1 MKQLVAKVKSFT
13 KGTSFPHGSAAE
25 GFLEQLLQVAE
36 LSALSPTLASPGG
49 CVLAWFPKF
58 DLEGT
63 HCLIQIFNM
72 RASDK
77 EFGKSEA
84 GAIVMVLWII
94 LCTRWKTHKPSYG
107 FGIGYF

>member
-84 GAIVMVLWII
+84 GAIVMVL
-94 LCTRWKTHKPSYG
+94 
-107 FGIGYF
+107 